1 MEGDS
6 QMADIVTTAQQS
18 GQLSTL
24 VTALQVADL
33 VESLKSSGP
42 FTLFAPTDN
51 AFSQV
56 PQDIINNLLQNT
68 DQLKQVLLYHV
79 IPGEYL
85 AEDVMDNDQLET
97 AEGEEI
103 TIDTSRGDVMIDN
116 AKLVQADINCDNG
129 VIHIIDNVLVPSR
142 VRAGIR

>member
-1 MEGDS
+1 
-6 QMADIVTTAQQS
+6 MADIVTTAQQS
-18 GQLSTL
+18 GQLTTL

-33 VESLKSSGP
+33 VESLKSPGP

-68 DQLKQVLLYHV
+68 DQLKQVLMYHV

-85 AEDVMDNDQLET
+85 AEDVMDNEQLET
-97 AEGEEI
+97 AEGEEV

-116 AKLVQADINCDNG
+116 AKIIQADINCDNG
-129 VIHIIDNVLVPSR
+129 VIHKIMYWCQVECGR
-142 VRAGIR
+142 GGIR